1 MINVTVGQIVNAIPV
16 LNKLVGENFM
26 GRKAFII
33 ARLVREINKEGETFE
48 TARVELIK
56 KYGEKDENGELIVT
70 EGNVHI
76 PIEFLTICNEEL
88 AKLQDTEVE
97 INAEKI
103 SIEWLEE
110 INLTLAEA
118 TMLEPF
124 VDLG

>member
-1 MINVTVGQIVNAIPV
+1 MIKVTVGQIVNVVPV
-16 LNKLVGENFM
+16 LSKLVGENFM

-33 ARLVREINKEGETFE
+33 ARLVREINKEGEIFDA
-48 TARVELIK
+48 ARIELIK
-56 KYGEKDENGELIVT
+56 KYGKKDENGELIVT
-70 EGNVHI
+70 EGNIHI
-76 PIEFLTICNEEL
+76 PTEFLAICNEEL
-88 AKLQDTEVE
+88 TKLQDTEVE

-103 SIEWLEE
+103 PIEWLEE